1 MTSRVV
7 CLALHRPEQ
16 RARTA
21 WGERMAKQ
29 FLRDWVMLNSS
40 KAGTVI
46 TPQILVGAVVNVYLS
61 FFNLTQCQFLS
72 VC

>member
-1 MTSRVV
+1 M
-7 CLALHRPEQ
+7 CLAFHCPEQ
-16 RARTA
+16 RKRKA
-21 WGERMAKQ
+21 WGDRIAKQ

-46 TPQILVGAVVNVYLS
+46 TPQILVGAIVNVYVL
-61 FFNLTQCQFLS
+61 FFNFTQCQFLF